1 MPDQPVPLEVAVSA
15 SVGGKVQIVKYE
27 YDENYFI
34 SMTQRWS
41 VPEDW
46 TEEELA
52 VFRKYQYSKLR
63 EQVQELGQTEV
74 DALMASR
81 DAPLSRDNA

>member
-1 MPDQPVPLEVAVSA
+1 MAEAKPLEVSISA

-34 SMTQRWS
+34 SMTQKWS

-46 TEEELA
+46 NEEEVE
-52 VFRKYQYSKLR
+52 VFRKYEFSKLR
-63 EQVQELGQTEV
+63 SQVQELGQVEV
-74 DALMASR
+74 DALMQMR
-81 DAPLSRDNA
+81 DGG

>member
-1 MPDQPVPLEVAVSA
+1 MPDQPVPLEVSISA

-34 SMTQRWS
+34 SMSQKWS

-46 TEEELA
+46 TEDEIE
-52 VFRKYQYSKLR
+52 VFRRYQYSKLR
-63 EQVQELGQTEV
+63 EQVQGLGQVEV
-74 DALMASR
+74 DTLMASR
-81 DAPLSRDNA
+81 DNV